1 MRIHNIGRWQEIPV
15 NTVIPFHGGQQRL
28 IKVTFNCPAPTRFD
42 LIEDGVQTFLATL
55 VGLGTVEFEA
65 GGGERV
71 EIHWDGEVPPWFVTH
86 DGRVTSIRYNVEPAK
101 FTKIATRRQRNPDL
115 VRIENIMRLNELKRQ
130 QAWEDEQARRRAWE
144 AEQAAANGGNDT
156 TAASEASSTVQQ
168 SAAGATETPDE
179 GAATDGAT

>member
-15 NTVIPFHGGQQRL
+15 DTVIPFHGGQERL

-55 VGLGTVEFEA
+55 VGLGTVEFMA

-86 DGRVTSIRYNVEPAK
+86 DGRVTSIRYNVEPPK

-115 VRIENIMRLNELKRQ
+115 VRIENTMRLNEMKRQ
-130 QAWEDEQARRRAWE
+130 QAWEDEMRRRREWE
-144 AEQAAANGGNDT
+144 AQQAAANGGNGT
-156 TAASEASSTVQQ
+156 AAASEAGSGSEQP
-168 SAAGATETPDE
+168 AAGSAEAPDA
-179 GAATDGAT
+179 GAAPDGTT